1 MKMWRCEVCG
11 YLHEGEEPPDFCPK
25 CGAPKDKFVL
35 LDEEE
40 AQMMVDAR
48 NTKEKYKQI
57 LERLDQVADLAKEG
71 IELDLDEG
79 CNKIFNQTL
88 ASIEDV
94 RKMIKE
100 ELAGH
105 AHECIWVKVASDG
118 EWNI

>member
-1 MKMWRCEVCG
+1 MKIWRCEVCG
-11 YLHEGEEPPDFCPK
+11 YLHDGEEPPEFCPK

-40 AQMMVDAR
+40 AHMMIDAR
-48 NTKEKYKQI
+48 ETKEKYRQI
-57 LERLDQVADLAKEG
+57 LDRLDKISQLAQEG

-79 CNKIFNQTL
+79 CNKIFNQT
-88 ASIEDV
+88 AEAIRET
-94 RKMIKE
+94 RQRIKE

-118 EWNI
+118 EI